1 MSFLYKRLVY
11 MILCVEKASISSWIG
26 SRLLT
31 QLEAFLFYD
40 DFICTLLLSSGL
52 VAYFYCTVVFL
63 LTTNA
68 LLATMLNLAVLNC
81 AGVLSVSNEAFV
93 RCTETSVMGLKRL
106 GWVEGCCCTFCSSS
120 SCSRSSWDRPLC
132 GGLSFSSAMKNCSPS
147 TSLILSM
154 LEAVNS
160 LTLMLALG
168 VVGLLSLLAVLTLF
182 D

>member
-1 MSFLYKRLVY
+1 
-11 MILCVEKASISSWIG
+11 
-26 SRLLT
+26 
-31 QLEAFLFYD
+31 
-40 DFICTLLLSSGL
+40 
-52 VAYFYCTVVFL
+52 
-63 LTTNA
+63 
-68 LLATMLNLAVLNC
+68 MLNLAVLNC

-106 GWVEGCCCTFCSSS
+106 GWVEGCCYTFCSSS

-132 GGLSFSSAMKNCSPS
+132 GGLSFSSAIFKYLFIICSPS